1 MTIGQIL
8 LLKILE
14 SQSANLLMTLDVA
27 DFQPEFEK
35 PVYDFIVDYYRRHS
49 ALPPVDLV
57 RTTCKLDEPLE
68 GALTFWYD
76 EFLKRKFLIHYD
88 SFINNINQTLSRGD
102 IVSAAEQVQTMSINL
117 THIGEAENPVRTRED
132 MIRNTMDR
140 LAERRA
146 VGGNVGTPTPWGA
159 LTTMFHGFT
168 GGNIYVFA
176 GRKKMG
182 KTQILML
189 CANRAF
195 LAAYNPL
202 IVSMEMTE
210 EEYSNRAV
218 SLFTNIGLNNI
229 TTGRISSALE
239 IMIRRTLQNISHN
252 GQYYFREGFF
262 NSSTAQ
268 IEHMVIMLR
277 PRILFIDG
285 AYLVRPMTNTAKMSG
300 WERVAQT
307 MMELKLIAGK
317 YNIPVVCTYQ
327 FNREGEVHLSDSIA
341 QIATTVIGV
350 YEVQDRPNVR
360 LLRVIDNRN
369 GERGEVLIN
378 WDFNNVDFREL
389 EFHGEANMQQF
400 LDEDMVGD

>member
-1 MTIGQIL
+1 
-8 LLKILE
+8 
-14 SQSANLLMTLDVA
+14 MTLDA
-27 DFQPEFEK
+27 TDFQPEFEK
-35 PVYDFIVDYYRRHS
+35 PVYDFIIGYYRKH
-49 ALPPVDLV
+49 ATLPPVDLV
-57 RTTCKLDEPLE
+57 RSACKLEEPLE

-88 SFINNINQTLSRGD
+88 GFINGINQALSQGN
-102 IVSAAEQVQTMSINL
+102 IPSATEQVQTMSVSLSN
-117 THIGEAENPVRTRED
+117 IGHVDNPVCTRED
-132 MIRNTMDR
+132 MIRNTLDR

-146 VGGNVGTPTPWGA
+146 VGGNVGVHTPWNA

-168 GGNIYVFA
+168 GGNVYVFA

-189 CANRAF
+189 CANASF
-195 LAAYNPL
+195 MSAYNPL
-202 IVSMEMTE
+202 VISMEMTE

-218 SLFTNIGLNNI
+218 SLFTNIGLNCI
-229 TTGRISSALE
+229 TTGRISSSLE
-239 IMIRRTLQNISHN
+239 ATIRRTLQNISHS

-268 IEHMVIMLR
+268 IEHLVIMLR

-285 AYLVRPMTNTAKMSG
+285 AYLVRPMVNTSKMSG

-317 YNIPVVCTYQ
+317 YNIPIVCTYQ

-350 YEVQDRPNVR
+350 YEIQERPNVR

-369 GERGEVLIN
+369 GERGEVMIN
-378 WDFNNVDFREL
+378 WDFNNIDFREL
-389 EFHGEANMQQF
+389 EFHGESNMQQF
-400 LDEDMVGD
+400 LDEDIPGE